1 MAAWPCSAAHGG
13 RPPYKHNLS
22 PCDNALLQ
30 HAHLITFAVQM
41 IMFYGIDT
49 RPGGG
54 YDWER
59 FRIGLKAREA
69 ESKWV
74 VWLVFAVLPCSAV

>member
-1 MAAWPCSAAHGG
+1 
-13 RPPYKHNLS
+13 
-22 PCDNALLQ
+22 
-30 HAHLITFAVQM
+30 M

-74 VWLVFAVLPCSAV
+74 MLPVSAVALQCCVVATCR

>member
-1 MAAWPCSAAHGG
+1 MSF
-13 RPPYKHNLS
+13 KHNLS
-22 PCDNALLQ
+22 LRDPALLQ
-30 HAHLITFAVQM
+30 HAHPITSAVQM

-59 FRIGLKAREA
+59 FRIGLKARET

-74 VWLVFAVLPCSAV
+74 VLPVSAVALQCCVVATRR

>member
-1 MAAWPCSAAHGG
+1 MVGK
-13 RPPYKHNLS
+13 PPYTHNLILRDS
-22 PCDNALLQ
+22 ALLQ
-30 HAHLITFAVQM
+30 RDHLITSAVQM

-59 FRIGLKAREA
+59 FRIGLKARET

-74 VWLVFAVLPCSAV
+74 VLPVSAVALQCCVSSTRR